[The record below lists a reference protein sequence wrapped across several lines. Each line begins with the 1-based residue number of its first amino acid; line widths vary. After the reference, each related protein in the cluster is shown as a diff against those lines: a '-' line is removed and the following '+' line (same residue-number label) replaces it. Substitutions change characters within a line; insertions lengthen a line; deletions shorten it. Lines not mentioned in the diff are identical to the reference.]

1 MPINERLLKRFEEL
15 SEQGANV
22 PIEWSEEP
30 SFGVVDT
37 EAFQQWASSA
47 MHLVSSVFGE
57 DSPHYRNLAKAY
69 SHDYSF
75 SSGKLAAM
83 RGIFSG
89 AKSDYE
95 GGYLFR
101 LESTVSGEIFGDFVV
116 AAKAALGEGQKD
128 VAAVLACAA
137 LEDTL
142 KRFGRSKGLDVD
154 GKVMQEVVNALKAK
168 GQVSGPQKSLLEAM
182 PKIRDAAMHADW
194 GKITSQDVGS
204 VIGYLEQ
211 FLLANF

>member
-1 MPINERLLKRFEEL
+1 MRISEELLKRFKEL
-15 SEQGANV
+15 TVLGAKIPLKRHEGGYV
-22 PIEWSEEP
+22 E
-30 SFGVVDT
+30 VDT
-37 EAFQQWASSA
+37 EAFQEWATSV

-57 DSPHYRNLAKAY
+57 HSPHYRNLAKAY
-69 SHDYSF
+69 GDG
-75 SSGKLAAM
+75 SSSNVTLTAM
-83 RGIFSG
+83 KGIFSA

-101 LESTVSGEIFGDFVV
+101 LESTVSGEVFGDFAN

-142 KRFGRSKGLDVD
+142 KRFGRSKGLEVD
-154 GKVMQEVVNALKAK
+154 GKGMQEVVNALKAK
-168 GQVSGPQKSLLEAM
+168 GLVSGPQKSLLETM

-194 GKITSQDVGS
+194 GKITPQDVGS
-204 VIGYLEQ
+204 VIGYVEQ
-211 FLLANF
+211 FLLTNFQ